1 MILLESRILENISRL
16 EHFLFPTLVPMLIH
30 QVFTQATQTT
40 QARHNAV
47 AVSATSTSQTSNM
60 NNNFLETPGVVF
72 AGLAFIIA
80 VLALL
85 VGILQLRNEHQRRQE
100 ARQQELEL
108 IELEAMIAEVSA
120 LSSL

>member
-1 MILLESRILENISRL
+1 
-16 EHFLFPTLVPMLIH
+16 MLIH
-30 QVFTQATQTT
+30 QVLTQVTQPS
-40 QARHNAV
+40 QLRYSAV
-47 AVSATSTSQTSNM
+47 TGSAISTSQTSNM
-60 NNNFLETPGVVF
+60 NNNLLETPGVVF
-72 AGLAFIIA
+72 AGLAVIIA

-120 LSSL
+120 LTSP